1 MSIKNTV
8 GWPLKFSRKSL
19 KTINAHV
26 TAFRTY
32 LNNRVTKNI
41 PKQPNETDISNI
53 QTTSMNE
60 AIDIRELEYKKA
72 PINWIPAAILIAT
85 PIAAVIITPWYLM
98 THQVSAP
105 VWGVFGAFMVWT
117 GMSITAGY
125 HRLLSHRAY
134 KAHPIVRNF
143 LLLGA
148 TFAVQGSAFD
158 WASSHR
164 DHHRYVDDP
173 FGDPYSV
180 KRGFFF
186 SHMGW
191 MLRNYPSR
199 KMDFKNIPDLTKDKI
214 LQIQHKYYGLWV
226 LVTNVGLVAALGWL
240 LGDVWGSLVIVGLLR
255 LVLTHHFTFFI
266 NSFCHMF
273 GSRPYTDTNSGR
285 DNFFLAI
292 FTWGEGYHNYHH
304 FFQYDYRNGVKWWQY
319 DPTKWLIA
327 GLSKVGLTTEL
338 RTVDD
343 TTIKHAE
350 VRMQFKQAQQ
360 KINTAMSAGLDI
372 SHTMKIFQDRINFEH
387 DAFMQTV
394 AEWQALKAQKIEM
407 KKNQYSERLH
417 EIDDKFKQEYT
428 RIEEKILEHN
438 SNLKMIFRPIG

>member
-1 MSIKNTV
+1 
-8 GWPLKFSRKSL
+8 
-19 KTINAHV
+19 
-26 TAFRTY
+26 
-32 LNNRVTKNI
+32 
-41 PKQPNETDISNI
+41 
-53 QTTSMNE
+53 
-60 AIDIRELEYKKA
+60 
-72 PINWIPAAILIAT
+72 
-85 PIAAVIITPWYLM
+85 
-98 THQVSAP
+98 
-105 VWGVFGAFMVWT
+105 
-117 GMSITAGY
+117 
-125 HRLLSHRAY
+125 
-134 KAHPIVRNF
+134 
-143 LLLGA
+143 
-148 TFAVQGSAFD
+148 
-158 WASSHR
+158 
-164 DHHRYVDDP
+164 
-173 FGDPYSV
+173 
-180 KRGFFF
+180 
-186 SHMGW
+186 MG
-191 MLRNYPSR
+191 R
-199 KMDFKNIPDLTKDKI
+199 
-214 LQIQHKYYGLWV
+214 
-226 LVTNVGLVAALGWL
+226 
-240 LGDVWGSLVIVGLLR
+240 
-255 LVLTHHFTFFI
+255 
-266 NSFCHMF
+266 
-273 GSRPYTDTNSGR
+273 
-285 DNFFLAI
+285 
-292 FTWGEGYHNYHH
+292 YHNYHH